1 MTTSHFSSTVATSSL
16 FPSFFPLSLPSAKRI
31 VRVNVRPSK
40 KSTLT
45 KRSIRGKEEIS
56 AISVPV
62 GIFSRDVIGRMATK
76 RSAQVARGND
86 RGDA

>member
-1 MTTSHFSSTVATSSL
+1 MSMSV
-16 FPSFFPLSLPSAKRI
+16 LPKNRRA
-31 VRVNVRPSK
+31 
-40 KSTLT
+40 LT
-45 KRSIRGKEEIS
+45 ERSIRGKEEIS